1 MADALTDLL
10 QQVDDEQSFLR
21 FLRAMREDYEK
32 TERECGRSGQHICV
46 AEGHW
51 ESRSIRDF
59 LRSSEDWGTRG
70 DFGEGVHHG
79 EPILRRIATLLYVGR
94 YKMREDPE

>member
-1 MADALTDLL
+1 MSFDPVYPLL
-10 QQVDDEQSFLR
+10 EKVDDEQSFIR

-32 TERECGRSGQHICV
+32 TERECRGFGPECMEQ
-46 AEGHW
+46 GHW

-59 LRSSEDWGTRG
+59 LRSAEEWANG

-79 EPILRRIATLLYVGR
+79 EPILRRVAVMLYVGR
-94 YKMREDPE
+94 YKTREE